1 MMIEMSMTIDNWI
14 LLCLYFSRERDRQ
27 FLCLL
32 MKSIVAAVAQWPA
45 RAGQSS
51 MNLSVP
57 VTTVTAGDSIANIV
71 ILTIEH
77 LLHNNLGHPDSSSS
91 LLMTGAWVT
100 TTSLILATNIPLI
113 YFIVHQRYKT
123 FLDKLIIFDCILC
136 IVGIVIVILNK
147 VIRYTVED
155 VNFCI
160 KIFLPFLLNLCN
172 RFLTLSIVIYR
183 YVFVLHSSVVETRN
197 QRRAFES
204 LVVSLIIIPS
214 LYFTGVSI
222 YYRDNNFH
230 YLGTYTS

>member
-1 MMIEMSMTIDNWI
+1 
-14 LLCLYFSRERDRQ
+14 
-27 FLCLL
+27 
-32 MKSIVAAVAQWPA
+32 
-45 RAGQSS
+45 

-57 VTTVTAGDSIANIV
+57 VTTVTAGDSIANIAV
-71 ILTIEH
+71 LTIEH
-77 LLHNNLGHPDSSSS
+77 LLHNNIGHPDSSS
-91 LLMTGAWVT
+91 LLMTGAWVA

-214 LYFTGVSI
+214 LYFTGVSV
-222 YYRDNNFH
+222 YYRDYNFH
-230 YLGTYTS
+230 YLGAHHVDI